1 MIESSN
7 NITDSNPQGACL
19 SSRYLVTGATGF
31 IGRSLFD
38 RLKAMKLD
46 VRGTSRRLIS
56 MPASW
61 IQIASIDR
69 NTNWSAAL
77 THCDVVI
84 HTAGRAHVLRE
95 EEADP
100 LEQFRK
106 VNVEGT
112 LALARQAMEAG
123 VRRFVFISSIGV
135 NGPETPLGQPFT
147 EASIPQPQQ
156 AYAQSKLEAELALRE
171 LVAGH
176 PMELV
181 IVRPPLV
188 YAGHAPGNFARL
200 LGLVGKRLPLPLG
213 RVRNARS
220 MIALQNLVGFLELC
234 LTHPKAAN
242 ETFVIADGQDVSTT
256 QLVEF
261 LAQGMGHRARLL
273 PVPVSALRGGL
284 ALIGRKGLGQ
294 QLCGSLQV
302 DASKARNVLGWQ
314 PEISTADALR
324 DSARQW
330 LQSRS

>member
-1 MIESSN
+1 MY
-7 NITDSNPQGACL
+7 PQLATPK
-19 SSRYLVTGATGF
+19 YLITGATGF
-31 IGRSLFD
+31 IGRALFD
-38 RLKAMKLD
+38 SLSNRGAA
-46 VRGTSRRLIS
+46 VRGTSRRPEDVS
-56 MPASW
+56 EDW
-61 IQIASIDR
+61 IQVASIDR
-69 NTNWSAAL
+69 NTNWSDAL

-84 HTAGRAHVLRE
+84 HTAGRAHVLLE
-95 EEADP
+95 EEANP

-147 EASIPQPQQ
+147 ELSTPHPQQ
-156 AYAQSKLEAELALRE
+156 AYAQSKLEAELALRD
-171 LVAGH
+171 LVAGQ

-200 LGLVGKRLPLPLG
+200 LGLVGKRFPLPLG
-213 RVRNARS
+213 RVCNARS

-234 LTHPKAAN
+234 LTHPAAAN
-242 ETFVIADGQDVSTT
+242 ESFVIADGQDVSTT

-261 LAQGMGHRARLL
+261 LAQGMGHRATLL
-273 PVPVSALRGGL
+273 PVPVSALRRGL
-284 ALIGRKGLGQ
+284 ALLGRKGLGQ

-302 DASKARNVLGWQ
+302 DASKARHLLGWQ
-314 PEISTADALR
+314 PEISAADALR

>member
-1 MIESSN
+1 MIASYDFES
-7 NITDSNPQGACL
+7 AMK
-19 SSRYLVTGATGF
+19 SSSYLITGASGF

-38 RLKAMKLD
+38 RIQSKGLG
-46 VRGTSRRLIS
+46 VRGTSRRPDNGS
-56 MPASW
+56 ENW
-61 IQIASIDR
+61 IQVASIDR

-135 NGPETPLGQPFT
+135 NGPETQPGQPFT
-147 EASIPQPQQ
+147 ELSTPQPQQ
-156 AYAQSKLEAELALRE
+156 AYAQSKLEAELALRD
-171 LVAGH
+171 LVAGQ

-200 LGLVGKRLPLPLG
+200 LGLVGKRFPLPLG

-234 LTHPKAAN
+234 LTHPAAAN

-261 LAQGMGHRARLL
+261 LAQGMGHRARRL
-273 PVPVSALRGGL
+273 PVPVSVLRSGL
-284 ALIGRKGLGQ
+284 ALLGRKGLGQ

-302 DASKARNVLGWQ
+302 DASKARSVLGWQ
-314 PEISTADALR
+314 PEISAADALR

>member
-1 MIESSN
+1 MA
-7 NITDSNPQGACL
+7 SNPQGACV
-19 SSRYLVTGATGF
+19 SSRYLITGATGF

-38 RLKAMKLD
+38 RLQCMGLD

-56 MPASW
+56 MPTGW
-61 IQIASIDR
+61 IQVVSIDR
-69 NTNWSAAL
+69 NTNWSKAL
-77 THCDVVI
+77 CDCDVVI

-112 LALARQAMEAG
+112 LALARQAMAAG

-135 NGPETPLGQPFT
+135 NGPETQPGQPFT
-147 EASIPQPQQ
+147 ELSTPHPQQ
-156 AYAQSKLEAELALRE
+156 AYAQSKLEAELALRD
-171 LVAGH
+171 LVAGQ

-234 LTHPKAAN
+234 LMHPAAAN

-261 LAQGMGHRARLL
+261 LAQGMGHRATLL
-273 PVPVSALRGGL
+273 PVPVSALRSGL
-284 ALIGRKGLGQ
+284 ALLGRKGLGQ

-314 PEISTADALR
+314 PEISAADALR

>member
-1 MIESSN
+1 MFSQL
-7 NITDSNPQGACL
+7 TTPK
-19 SSRYLVTGATGF
+19 YLITGATGF
-31 IGRSLFD
+31 IGRALFD
-38 RLKAMKLD
+38 RAYAHCRP
-46 VRGTSRRLIS
+46 VRGSSRQS
-56 MPASW
+56 
-61 IQIASIDR
+61 
-69 NTNWSAAL
+69 TNAIGDWVQVAGLDSLTDWSAAL
-77 THCDVVI
+77 TNCEVVV

-95 EEADP
+95 QEAQP

-112 LALARQAMEAG
+112 LALARQAMDAG

-135 NGPETPLGQPFT
+135 NGPETPRGQPFSELST
-147 EASIPQPQQ
+147 PNPQQ
-156 AYAQSKLEAELALRE
+156 AYARSKLEAELALRD
-171 LVAGH
+171 LVAGQ

-234 LTHPKAAN
+234 LTHPAAAN

-261 LAQGMGHRARLL
+261 LAQGMGHRAKLL
-273 PVPVSALRGGL
+273 PVPVSALRTGL
-284 ALIGRKGLGQ
+284 ALLGRKGLGQ

-302 DASKARNVLGWQ
+302 DASKARNLLGWQ
-314 PEISTADALR
+314 PEISAADALR